1 MPPRASLPPV
11 LTVAEIATW
20 PGRCECTV
28 TRMIDRGEL
37 PGFALGGTT
46 YVREQDLLAYLD
58 ARIKARIAR
67 PRDARQSAK
76 LTAKFN

>member
-1 MPPRASLPPV
+1 
-11 LTVAEIATW
+11 
-20 PGRCECTV
+20 
-28 TRMIDRGEL
+28 MIDRGEL